1 MQSSDIWLGKKMTF
15 MKFTSRPIIFSREV
29 ETRKLLLN
37 QPSTESPLLM
47 KQRLKS
53 DTTSSHPNVSR
64 GYQYSPQRFD
74 KLIVAPP
81 LAMHLNFKSHFTPL
95 PSTLPLSGVK
105 PWMTQLP
112 GIISLPSEPWNSK
125 QPQACFFWNCDFSL
139 IGVEW
144 FYTKT
149 NTHQLRHHT

>member
-1 MQSSDIWLGKKMTF
+1 MVSKPPASWNAVKWHLIGKKKMSFT
-15 MKFTSRPIIFSREV
+15 KFISRPIIFSREV

-37 QPSTESPLLM
+37 QRSTESPVLM

-53 DTTSSHPNVSR
+53 DTTPSHPNVSS
-64 GYQYSPQRFD
+64 GYQYSPLRFD

-105 PWMTQLP
+105 PWIRKQEQSDFAQKPTLINC
-112 GIISLPSEPWNSK
+112 GI
-125 QPQACFFWNCDFSL
+125 
-139 IGVEW
+139 
-144 FYTKT
+144 T
-149 NTHQLRHHT
+149 